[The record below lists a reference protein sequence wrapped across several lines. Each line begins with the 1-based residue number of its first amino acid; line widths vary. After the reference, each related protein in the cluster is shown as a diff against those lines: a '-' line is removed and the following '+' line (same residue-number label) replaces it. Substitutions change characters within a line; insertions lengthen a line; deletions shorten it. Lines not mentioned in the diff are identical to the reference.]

1 MRMQYVVAVAVL
13 ALGSMAAGCGD
24 DPADLTR
31 TYYYKG
37 TNTTRSPDGQVMGT
51 GETLLRR
58 VFDGPNSQI
67 IEHVIT
73 RDAQQG
79 LQENTLTFAVTGA
92 TFKENTVGFT
102 GDLKGEPWEWTEWT
116 SRGTLPNGLS
126 VESTT
131 TINPDNV
138 TVDMKFRN
146 GDTLQFTLTHELSAV
161 TQDAFEAARQEW
173 RPR

>member
-24 DPADLTR
+24 DPADQTR

-37 TNTTRSPDGQVMGT
+37 TNTTRSPDGQVIGT

-67 IEHVIT
+67 FEHVIT
-73 RDAQQG
+73 KDAQG
-79 LQENTLTFAVTGA
+79 IQENTLTFAVTGA
-92 TFKENTVGFT
+92 TFKEDTTGFT
-102 GDLKGEPWEWTEWT
+102 GSLTGEPWEWTAWT
-116 SRGTLPNGLS
+116 ARGTLPNGLM

-131 TINPDNV
+131 TIDPDNV

-146 GDTLQFTLTHELSAV
+146 SEDVLQFTLKHEVAGV
-161 TQDAFEAARQEW
+161 PQADFEQTRADW